1 VLQVYVQMRNE
12 KMLEDTAKGFK
23 EGRWAWKEPLL
34 VYPGGRKAQDKELD
48 HDSTNLVNASSASD
62 ANHTTDQAA
71 HNYINPPRLLY
82 IRLVGLVTPF
92 FLSFLARVRR
102 IVPF

>member
-12 KMLEDTAKGFK
+12 KMLEDTANGFK
-23 EGRWAWKEPLL
+23 EGRWAWREPHLA
-34 VYPGGRKAQDKELD
+34 YPGKQDKEPD

-62 ANHTTDQAA
+62 AHATDQAA
-71 HNYINPPRLLY
+71 YIYINAPQPLY
-82 IRLVGLVTPF
+82 IRLVGLVTLF

>member
-12 KMLEDTAKGFK
+12 KMLEDTANGFK
-23 EGRWAWKEPLL
+23 EGRWAWREPHLA
-34 VYPGGRKAQDKELD
+34 YPGRRKRQDKEPD
-48 HDSTNLVNASSASD
+48 HDSMNLVNASSASHPH
-62 ANHTTDQAA
+62 ATEQAA
-71 HNYINPPRLLY
+71 HIYINAPRSLY
-82 IRLVGLVTPF
+82 IRLVGLVTLF